1 MQPETS
7 LNHCH
12 IDMKFLAA
20 IRWILPAL
28 VFGAVIAAPVF
39 APKPE
44 ARRLEVLFFGA
55 PTENGPHH
63 DPITRYRALKKG
75 IGIDGINLTYSEN
88 PAEAFTA
95 ENLALYDAVLMYG
108 NWEQNG
114 PMPAA
119 QLEALI
125 SYVEDGGGFLP
136 IHCASACY
144 GGSPEFVKLVGARF
158 KSHGGEVFEVKNVK
172 PSHPI
177 LKGLEGF
184 KAWDET
190 YVHDQHGDDR
200 EILQM
205 REDEPWT
212 WTRAQGKG
220 RVFYTA
226 AGHDHQVWDLMSF
239 QHLLRNAIFWAVGP
253 EKYQLLK
260 KLELPKPGQI
270 DVSLPGYR
278 ERREITM
285 AQEPLSPE
293 ESVKLAKVPHG
304 MELSLFAA
312 EPDIVNPIYVNW
324 DHRGRAYV
332 VETIDYPNNLH
343 VGKLGNDRIT
353 ICEDT
358 NGDGRADKFTRFA
371 TGLSIPTALTFVNGG
386 VLCTNGSQI
395 VFLKDTNGDDKADER
410 KVVLDGFGMG
420 DTHAG
425 PSNLRYGFDGW
436 VWATVGYSGFRGE
449 VGGKRHEFAQ
459 AVFRF
464 KPDGSE
470 LEVIQNTTNNTWG
483 LGFTEEFD
491 ITGSTANGNP
501 SWYVTLPR
509 RDYEAAGMEQPRTPA
524 ADNNPIFNPMS
535 MDIRQVDQFDRYT
548 AAAGHAFYTADR
560 FPESYQNRVAFVC
573 EPTGKLVGHFDMSR
587 VGGGWVAKQSAN
599 NLYASADAWSAP
611 VVAEV
616 GPDGAVWVCDWYNLI
631 IQHNPT
637 PSRNSAGIDATNGRG
652 NAYET
657 PHRDVQHGRIYRI
670 YPKGSKDDVNPKLDP
685 AKPATLIAAL
695 DHPNLLWRLHAQRLL
710 VEAGDA
716 AVAPDLV
723 DAVRTGKHAGPHA
736 LHVLAALGKLDAEL
750 IDAALNAKS
759 GPLRRAALDL
769 AQPAQVKPVV
779 VSAAAV
785 DMDGRELTELMAKLA
800 RADADDAVGAALHRL
815 AVARPAIF
823 EDRSLADAWK
833 MAARRHSA
841 GVLAAAGPSQTTEK
855 QAVNIAPNPGFTEA
869 AGDLPAGWTD
879 RRFYGGA
886 GADLVRFSRVSEGID
901 GSPCVKITSSQAT
914 DAGLA
919 ATIPVKPNTRYR
931 LSGWVRCENVVIANG
946 PGILFN
952 IHGGPQTKGIGGTT
966 DWTRVEMEFNSEG
979 RNEVVVH
986 CLFGG
991 YGGASGT
998 AWYDDLALEELGS
1011 GGGIDGA
1018 LEELAAFHKAGGG
1031 TATAVVEKKFK
1042 PDPEVHG
1049 RGEAVYAQTCIA
1061 CHGVD
1066 GKGVPGAFP
1075 PIDGSDW
1082 LTGDSAL
1089 PIKIVLHGLQGPL
1102 EVQGQKY
1109 NSVMAPLG
1117 AQLNDQQ
1124 VADVLTYVRQR
1135 WSNDAAP
1142 VTPDEVKKVRAETST
1157 RTVPFT
1163 AAELGH

>member
-1 MQPETS
+1 
-7 LNHCH
+7 
-12 IDMKFLAA
+12 MKFLAA

-28 VFGAVIAAPVF
+28 VLGSVIAAPVF

-55 PTENGPHH
+55 PTQNGPHH

-88 PAEAFTA
+88 PSEAFTP
-95 ENLALYDAVLMYG
+95 ENLALYDTVLMYG

-114 PMPAA
+114 PMPAD
-119 QLEALI
+119 QLKALL
-125 SYVEDGGGFLP
+125 SYVEGGGGFLP
-136 IHCASACY
+136 VHCASACY

-158 KSHGGEVFEVKNVK
+158 KSHGGEVFQVKNVK

-177 LKGLEGF
+177 LKGLDGF

-205 REDEPWT
+205 RDDEPWT
-212 WTRAQGKG
+212 WTRTQGKG

-239 QHLLRNAIFWAVGP
+239 QHLLRNAIFWTVGP
-253 EKYQLLK
+253 EKYQLLRE
-260 KLELPKPGQI
+260 LDLPKPGQI

-278 ERREITM
+278 ERKEITM

-293 ESVKLAKVPHG
+293 ESIKMTMVPHG
-304 MELSLFAA
+304 MELSLFAS

-353 ICEDT
+353 ICDDT

-371 TGLSIPTALTFVNGG
+371 TGLSIPTSLTFAQGG

-395 VFLKDTNGDDKADER
+395 LFLKDTDGDDKADVR
-410 KVVLDGFGMG
+410 KVILDGFGMG

-436 VWATVGYSGFRGE
+436 IWATVGYSGFRGE

-491 ITGSTANGNP
+491 ILGSTANGNP

-509 RDYEAAGMEQPRTPA
+509 RDYENAGMEQPRTPA

-535 MDIRQVDQFDRYT
+535 KDIRQVDQFDRYT
-548 AAAGHAFYTADR
+548 AAAGHAFYTAER
-560 FPESYQNRVAFVC
+560 FPASYQNRVAFVC
-573 EPTGKLVGHFDMSR
+573 EPTGKLVGHFDMER
-587 VGGGWVAKQSAN
+587 TGGGWVAHQSSN
-599 NLYASADAWSAP
+599 NLYSSADAWSAP
-611 VVAEV
+611 VAAEV
-616 GPDGAVWVCDWYNLI
+616 GPDGAVWICDWYNLI

-637 PSRNSAGIDATNGRG
+637 PSKNSAGIDARNGKG

-657 PHRDVQHGRIYRI
+657 PHRDVQHGRIYRV
-670 YPKGSKDDVNPKLDP
+670 YPRASKYDVNPGLDP
-685 AKPATLIAAL
+685 AKPATLIRGL
-695 DHPNLLWRLHAQRLL
+695 DHPNLHWRLHAQQLL

-723 DAVRTGKHAGPHA
+723 DLVRSGEHAGPHA
-736 LHVLAALGKLDAEL
+736 LHVLAALGKLDAAL
-750 IDAALNAKS
+750 HGAALESKLA
-759 GPLRRAALDL
+759 PLRRAAIDL
-769 AQPAQVKPVV
+769 ATPDMVKSL
-779 VSAAAV
+779 VSAPGV
-785 DMDGRELTELMAKLA
+785 TEMDGRELTEVLAKIA
-800 RADADDAVGAALHRL
+800 RAGADDATGAALHRL
-815 AVARPAIF
+815 AVARPGIF
-823 EDRSLADAWK
+823 EDRSLSDAWK
-833 MAARRHSA
+833 MAARRHAA
-841 GVLAAAGPSQTTEK
+841 GVLAAAGPSSTKESEP
-855 QAVNIAPNPGFTEA
+855 VNLLPNPGFTEA
-869 AGDLPAGWTD
+869 AGDMPAGWTD

-886 GADLVRFSRVSEGID
+886 GADKVRFSWVPEGID
-901 GSPCVKITSSQAT
+901 GSPCVKIQSDELT

-919 ATIPVKPNTRYR
+919 VTVPVKPNTRYR
-931 LSGWVRCENVVIANG
+931 LSGWLRSENVVANPNT
-946 PGILFN
+946 PGILLN
-952 IHGGPQTKGIGGTT
+952 VHGGQRTKGISGTT
-966 DWTRVEMEFNSEG
+966 GWTRVEVEFNSEG
-979 RNEVVVH
+979 GSEAVIH

-991 YGGASGT
+991 YGGARGT
-998 AWYDDLALEELGS
+998 AWYDNLALEELGP
-1011 GGGIDGA
+1011 GGGLTGA
-1018 LEELAAFHKAGGG
+1018 LDELAAFHKAGGAG
-1031 TATAVVEKKFK
+1031 TGTVAEKKFK
-1042 PDPEVHG
+1042 ADPETHA
-1049 RGEAVYAQTCIA
+1049 RGEAVYARTCIA

-1066 GKGVPGAFP
+1066 GKGVPSAFP

-1082 LTGDSAL
+1082 LTGDAAL

-1109 NSVMAPLG
+1109 NSVMVPLG

-1124 VADVLTYVRQR
+1124 VADVLTFVRQR
-1135 WSNDAAP
+1135 WTNDAAP
-1142 VTPDEVKKVRAETST
+1142 VTADDHKKVRAETST
-1157 RTVPFT
+1157 RTVPYT
-1163 AAELGH
+1163 AAELGR